1 MCWKNKKQTDR
12 TKFKVAINNR
22 LAVQIEKVEN
32 KAEYLGQSPAMDEKE
47 TFDATQISLDTYD
60 TDVWIK
66 EVFAI
71 TNRIEEPFA
80 I

>member
-47 TFDATQISLDTYD
+47 TFD
-60 TDVWIK
+60 TDVWVK

-71 TNRIEEPFA
+71 TNRIEEPFT

>member
-1 MCWKNKKQTDR
+1 MSQNQLSGCGQAHNASSHHSYVICAEKNKKQTDR

-47 TFDATQISLDTYD
+47 TFDADQSGDL
-60 TDVWIK
+60 
-66 EVFAI
+66 
-71 TNRIEEPFA
+71 
-80 I
+80 